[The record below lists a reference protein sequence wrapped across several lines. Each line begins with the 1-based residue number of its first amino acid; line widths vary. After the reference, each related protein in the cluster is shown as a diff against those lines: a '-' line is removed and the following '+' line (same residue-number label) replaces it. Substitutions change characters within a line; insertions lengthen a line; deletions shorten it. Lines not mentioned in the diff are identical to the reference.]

1 MITDFNLIMFF
12 RSFSELCPQIAL
24 EETRTFTI
32 LKEGELPSGTYILA
46 ESYCNQPD
54 CDCRRVMLTVYREET
69 GEIEAVV
76 AYGWESREFYR
87 RWTSWEPDEREVSC
101 LKGPMLNPMSQQS
114 PLAPVILKFI
124 AEVILA
130 DFDYVER
137 LKRHYRIFKQNLA
150 PEEILWRKSRRRKK
164 RLKQS
169 KGFQIKKSEDN

>member
-1 MITDFNLIMFF
+1 MFF
-12 RSFSELCPQIAL
+12 SSFSELCPKIAL

-32 LKEGELPSGTYILA
+32 LKEGELPSGTYIL
-46 ESYCNQPD
+46 EETYCNQPD

-87 RWTSWEPDEREVSC
+87 RWANWEQDEREVSC

-114 PLAPVILKFI
+114 PLAPAILKFI
-124 AEVILA
+124 AQVILA
-130 DFDYVER
+130 DQDYVER

-150 PEEILWRKSRRRKK
+150 SEKFLWRKSRRRKK
-164 RLKQS
+164 RLKRSQ
-169 KGFQIKKSEDN
+169 GFQIKKSEDN